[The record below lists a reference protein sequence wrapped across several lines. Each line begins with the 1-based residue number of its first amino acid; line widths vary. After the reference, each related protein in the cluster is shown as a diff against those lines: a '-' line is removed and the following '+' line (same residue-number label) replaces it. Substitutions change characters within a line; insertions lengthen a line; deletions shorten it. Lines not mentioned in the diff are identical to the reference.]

1 MLIPVVFVISLLIF
15 FLIRVLPG
23 DVINEILGIEQT
35 PEVRAV
41 LEQQFGFDRPYTEQY
56 LMWAGEVM
64 RGNFGTSLRSGQ
76 PILPEFIQRF
86 EVTFQLMLV
95 STLISCVIAIPIGII
110 SAIKRNSL
118 TDFILRIFSLLGVSI
133 PNFVFAILLILLLAV
148 RFNYY
153 PPITW
158 VSFFDNPLINLEIIF
173 WPSMVMGV
181 RMAGSIMRMTRT
193 AILEVLGQDYIKTVR
208 AKGASEWI
216 VIMKHA
222 FKNSLIPIVT
232 MIGMQIGF
240 LLGGTVVIE
249 QIFSLPG
256 VGQMTLS
263 AIFRRDYPVVQANI
277 MILAVI
283 FVLINL
289 IVDILYAVI
298 DPRIKYQ

>member
-1 MLIPVVFVISLLIF
+1 MLIPVVIVISLLIF
-15 FLIRVLPG
+15 FLIRILPG

-56 LMWAGEVM
+56 WMWVSEAL
-64 RGNFGTSLRSGQ
+64 RGNFGTSLRTGQ

-86 EVTFQLMLV
+86 EVTFQLMVV
-95 STLISCVIAIPIGII
+95 STLISCLIAIPIGII
-110 SAIKRNSL
+110 SAMKRNSI
-118 TDFILRIFSLLGVSI
+118 TDFLLRLISLLGVSI
-133 PNFVFAILLILLLAV
+133 PNFVFAILLILFLAV
-148 RFNYY
+148 IFNYY
-153 PPITW
+153 PPIHW
-158 VSFFDNPLINLEIIF
+158 VSFFEDPIANLEIIF
-173 WPSMVMGV
+173 WPSMVMGI

-193 AILEVLGQDYIKTVR
+193 AILDVLGQDYIKTVR
-208 AKGASEWI
+208 AKGASEWL

-232 MIGMQIGF
+232 MVGMQIGF

-277 MILAVI
+277 LLLAVM

>member
-1 MLIPVVFVISLLIF
+1 
-15 FLIRVLPG
+15 
-23 DVINEILGIEQT
+23 
-35 PEVRAV
+35 
-41 LEQQFGFDRPYTEQY
+41 
-56 LMWAGEVM
+56 
-64 RGNFGTSLRSGQ
+64 
-76 PILPEFIQRF
+76 
-86 EVTFQLMLV
+86 
-95 STLISCVIAIPIGII
+95 
-110 SAIKRNSL
+110 
-118 TDFILRIFSLLGVSI
+118 
-133 PNFVFAILLILLLAV
+133 
-148 RFNYY
+148 
-153 PPITW
+153 
-158 VSFFDNPLINLEIIF
+158 
-173 WPSMVMGV
+173 MVMGV

-283 FVLINL
+283 FELINL